1 MQKEL
6 VSIVTPLYNG
16 AKHISE
22 TMESVLK
29 QTHPLWEMIIVDDC
43 STDQGKG
50 QEIVKNFASR
60 DTRITLIA
68 LDTNIGSS
76 GARNAGI
83 KAARGEYIAFLD
95 ADDLWN
101 DNFLEEQISLM
112 RRMKANIVYSSYRRI
127 TEDSNKEI
135 LSPFVAPPRV
145 DYRAILKSL
154 PILTSSAIM
163 NRGKI
168 GKHYFNEHQ
177 GSLRDDYVYWLYL
190 LREHVD
196 YAYGNPEILASY
208 RIRKD
213 SVTANKSKMI
223 IPHWKVLRRIEGL
236 SLVESCYYMCWWL
249 WISFWKYIR

>member
-50 QEIVKNFASR
+50 KEIVKNFASR

-83 KAARGEYIAFLD
+83 KAA
-95 ADDLWN
+95 
-101 DNFLEEQISLM
+101 S
-112 RRMKANIVYSSYRRI
+112 
-127 TEDSNKEI
+127 T
-135 LSPFVAPPRV
+135 P
-145 DYRAILKSL
+145 
-154 PILTSSAIM
+154 
-163 NRGKI
+163 
-168 GKHYFNEHQ
+168 
-177 GSLRDDYVYWLYL
+177 
-190 LREHVD
+190 
-196 YAYGNPEILASY
+196 
-208 RIRKD
+208 
-213 SVTANKSKMI
+213 
-223 IPHWKVLRRIEGL
+223 
-236 SLVESCYYMCWWL
+236 
-249 WISFWKYIR
+249 